1 VSSCGD
7 FLAAT
12 ALVLELQQRGAGGF
26 AVAAVLIAAAAP
38 PVLLVRWTGR
48 LADRVDSRLLL
59 VTTGLAQAAACV
71 ALAFASGPVEIIA
84 LVSVL
89 AAGLAVTQ
97 PCLSAL
103 LPSMVPADDLPKA
116 MALSQTAGSL
126 GLMLAPAL
134 GGLLMGRFGLRLPL
148 LADAGSYLA
157 IAAAGRLI
165 RTRRGV
171 TSRPVQRT
179 RGEADREVRDED
191 RGEAAARTRG
201 AGNETGSRT
210 PGGWGVRRD
219 PLVRAAVV
227 LVGAVVAAA
236 SLVNV
241 AEVFFIRATL
251 HSTAS
256 AYGLMD
262 SVWVSASVAGGW
274 WVARRR
280 PSEARVARLLLASL
294 TLTCLGVA
302 LMATVPAVG
311 WLAPVSVLGGLGNGG
326 VNVAAAVLLG
336 RRVPAA
342 MRGRAFAVFGAVANG
357 ANVAGLLLGGV
368 LLAVV
373 PVRAIIAAAGL
384 GGLAATA
391 AFALPVLRAT
401 ARERAVARK
410 PDRANEPD
418 QPPGRPPE
426 VDDRTDGTGQ
436 VSAAPARRGRQSRA
450 AVTMTGCRCEP
461 SISTC
466 ICPPPTG
473 WTSAW
478 RATSRRP
485 RPTSGRRCSG
495 SRWRNWPPATATCGS
510 RRSCWP
516 GTPRRPRAG
525 PGSPTRPWP
534 RPSTSTRT
542 PSPGWVRW
550 TRARARRPWPR

>member
-1 VSSCGD
+1 MYLASGARAVSSCGD

-48 LADRVDSRLLL
+48 LADRADSRLLL
-59 VTTGLAQAAACV
+59 VATGLAQAAVCV
-71 ALAFASGPVEIIA
+71 ALAFASGPAEIIA
-84 LVSVL
+84 LVAVL

-134 GGLLMGRFGLRLPL
+134 GGLLVGRFGLRVPL

-165 RTRRGV
+165 RTRRGA
-171 TSRPVQRT
+171 TPRPVQRT
-179 RGEADREVRDED
+179 RSEARPQTRDRAQSQAGPRARD
-191 RGEAAARTRG
+191 
-201 AGNETGSRT
+201 
-210 PGGWGVRRD
+210 GWRVRRD
-219 PLVRAAVV
+219 PLVRAAVI

-241 AEVFFIRATL
+241 AEVFFIRSTL

-262 SVWVSASVAGGW
+262 SVWVSAAVAGGW

-280 PSEARVARLLLASL
+280 PSDPGVARLLLGSL
-294 TLTCLGVA
+294 ALTCLGVA

-336 RRVPAA
+336 RRVPPA

-373 PVRAIIAAAGL
+373 PVRAAIAAAGL

-391 AFALPVLRAT
+391 AFAVPVLRAI
-401 ARERAVARK
+401 AREQAAARE
-410 PDRANEPD
+410 PDRAAEPGLARA
-418 QPPGRPPE
+418 GRPL
-426 VDDRTDGTGQ
+426 R
-436 VSAAPARRGRQSRA
+436 
-450 AVTMTGCRCEP
+450 
-461 SISTC
+461 
-466 ICPPPTG
+466 
-473 WTSAW
+473 
-478 RATSRRP
+478 
-485 RPTSGRRCSG
+485 
-495 SRWRNWPPATATCGS
+495 
-510 RRSCWP
+510 
-516 GTPRRPRAG
+516 
-525 PGSPTRPWP
+525 
-534 RPSTSTRT
+534 
-542 PSPGWVRW
+542 
-550 TRARARRPWPR
+550 

>member
-1 VSSCGD
+1 MSFISQLRQSPWTDVYLASGARAVSSCGD

-48 LADRVDSRLLL
+48 LADWADSRLLL
-59 VTTGLAQAAACV
+59 VATGLAQAAACV

-84 LVSVL
+84 LVAVL

-134 GGLLMGRFGLRLPL
+134 GGLLMGRFGLRVPL

-165 RTRRGV
+165 RTRRG
-171 TSRPVQRT
+171 SQRI
-179 RGEADREVRDED
+179 RSEAGHGARDED
-191 RGEAAARTRG
+191 RSGAGPRARDG
-201 AGNETGSRT
+201 AGNEAGR
-210 PGGWGVRRD
+210 GARDGWGVRRD

-256 AYGLMD
+256 AYGLME
-262 SVWVSASVAGGW
+262 SVWVSAAVAGGW

-280 PSEARVARLLLASL
+280 PSEPDVARLLLGSL

-311 WLAPVSVLGGLGNGG
+311 WLVPVSVLGGLGNGG

-373 PVRAIIAAAGL
+373 PVRATIGLAGL

-391 AFALPVLRAT
+391 AFALPVLRAI
-401 ARERAVARK
+401 AREQAAARE
-410 PDRANEPD
+410 PDRAAGSD
-418 QPPGRPPE
+418 LAGAGRPL
-426 VDDRTDGTGQ
+426 R
-436 VSAAPARRGRQSRA
+436 
-450 AVTMTGCRCEP
+450 
-461 SISTC
+461 
-466 ICPPPTG
+466 
-473 WTSAW
+473 
-478 RATSRRP
+478 
-485 RPTSGRRCSG
+485 
-495 SRWRNWPPATATCGS
+495 
-510 RRSCWP
+510 
-516 GTPRRPRAG
+516 
-525 PGSPTRPWP
+525 
-534 RPSTSTRT
+534 
-542 PSPGWVRW
+542 
-550 TRARARRPWPR
+550 

>member
-1 VSSCGD
+1 MYLASAARAVSSCGD

-12 ALVLELQQRGAGGF
+12 ALVLELQQRGTGGF

-38 PVLLVRWTGR
+38 PVLLVRWAGR
-48 LADRVDSRLLL
+48 LADRADSRLLL
-59 VTTGLAQAAACV
+59 VATGLIQAVVCV

-84 LVSVL
+84 LVAVL
-89 AAGLAVTQ
+89 AAGVAVTQ

-103 LPSMVPADDLPKA
+103 LPSMVPADGLPKA

-126 GLMLAPAL
+126 GLMVAPAL
-134 GGLLMGRFGLRLPL
+134 GGLLMGRFGLRVPL

-171 TSRPVQRT
+171 TARPVQRT
-179 RGEADREVRDED
+179 PGDAGDGARSETGPRARDGARSEAGPRVRD
-191 RGEAAARTRG
+191 
-201 AGNETGSRT
+201 
-210 PGGWGVRRD
+210 GWRVRRD

-241 AEVFFIRATL
+241 AEVFFIRTTL

-256 AYGLMD
+256 AYGLME
-262 SVWVSASVAGGW
+262 SVWVTASVAGGW
-274 WVARRR
+274 WVAHRR
-280 PSEARVARLLLASL
+280 PSEPDVARLLLGSL

-326 VNVAAAVLLG
+326 LNVSAAVLLG

-357 ANVAGLLLGGV
+357 ANVAGLLLGGA

-373 PVRAIIAAAGL
+373 PVRAAIAAAGL

-391 AFALPVLRAT
+391 AFALPVLRAA
-401 ARERAVARK
+401 AREQAMARN
-410 PDRANEPD
+410 PDRASEPGQPSEPD
-418 QPPGRPPE
+418 RRPGGPHQ
-426 VDDRTDGTGQ
+426 VSNRTDGT
-436 VSAAPARRGRQSRA
+436 
-450 AVTMTGCRCEP
+450 TGV
-461 SISTC
+461 
-466 ICPPPTG
+466 
-473 WTSAW
+473 
-478 RATSRRP
+478 RP
-485 RPTSGRRCSG
+485 GL
-495 SRWRNWPPATATCGS
+495 
-510 RRSCWP
+510 
-516 GTPRRPRAG
+516 
-525 PGSPTRPWP
+525 
-534 RPSTSTRT
+534 
-542 PSPGWVRW
+542 
-550 TRARARRPWPR
+550 RARAAGAGGPLR

>member
-1 VSSCGD
+1 MSFTSMRRAARRVSGTRARQAGGTRAGSGPGPAQALAQVGGGRPRSRWSDVYLASAARAVSSCGD

-12 ALVLELQQRGAGGF
+12 ALVLELQQRGASGF

-59 VTTGLAQAAACV
+59 VATGLAQAAVCV
-71 ALAFASGPVEIIA
+71 ALAFVSGAAAIIA
-84 LVSVL
+84 LVAVL

-116 MALSQTAGSL
+116 MALSQTAGYL
-126 GLMLAPAL
+126 GMMLAPAL
-134 GGLLMGRFGLRLPL
+134 GGLLMGRFGLRVPL

-157 IAAAGRLI
+157 IAAAGRMI

-171 TSRPVQRT
+171 TPRPVQHT
-179 RGEADREVRDED
+179 WSEAGRGARDED
-191 RGEAAARTRG
+191 RGEAGHGARDARNE
-201 AGNETGSRT
+201 AGPRARR
-210 PGGWGVRRD
+210 GWGVRRD
-219 PLVRAAVV
+219 PLVRAAVI

-256 AYGLMD
+256 TYGLME
-262 SVWVSASVAGGW
+262 SVWVSAAIAGGW
-274 WVARRR
+274 WVAHRR
-280 PSEARVARLLLASL
+280 PSDPGVARILLGSL

-336 RRVPAA
+336 RRVPAV

-373 PVRAIIAAAGL
+373 PVRATIAAAGL

-391 AFALPVLRAT
+391 AFALPVLRAI
-401 ARERAVARK
+401 AREQATSRK
-410 PDRANEPD
+410 PDRAAEPD
-418 QPPGRPPE
+418 QVSE
-426 VDDRTDGTGQ
+426 LGQ
-436 VSAAPARRGRQSRA
+436 VG
-450 AVTMTGCRCEP
+450 
-461 SISTC
+461 
-466 ICPPPTG
+466 
-473 WTSAW
+473 
-478 RATSRRP
+478 
-485 RPTSGRRCSG
+485 
-495 SRWRNWPPATATCGS
+495 
-510 RRSCWP
+510 
-516 GTPRRPRAG
+516 
-525 PGSPTRPWP
+525 
-534 RPSTSTRT
+534 
-542 PSPGWVRW
+542 
-550 TRARARRPWPR
+550 

>member
-1 VSSCGD
+1 VYLASGARAVSSCGD

-48 LADRVDSRLLL
+48 LADRADSRLLL
-59 VTTGLAQAAACV
+59 VATGLAQAAVCV
-71 ALAFASGPVEIIA
+71 ALAFVSGAAAIIA
-84 LVSVL
+84 LVAVL

-103 LPSMVPADDLPKA
+103 LPSMVRADDLPKT

-126 GLMLAPAL
+126 GMMLAPAL
-134 GGLLMGRFGLRLPL
+134 GGLLMGRFGLRVPL

-179 RGEADREVRDED
+179 RSEA
-191 RGEAAARTRG
+191 GRG
-201 AGNETGSRT
+201 AGDGAGSEAGSRARN
-210 PGGWGVRRD
+210 GWGVRRD

-251 HSTAS
+251 HSTTG
-256 AYGLMD
+256 AYGLME

-280 PSEARVARLLLASL
+280 PSDSGVARLLLGSL

-326 VNVAAAVLLG
+326 VNVTAAVLLG

-373 PVRAIIAAAGL
+373 PVRATIAAAGL

-401 ARERAVARK
+401 AREQATAGK
-410 PDRANEPD
+410 PDRASEPGR
-418 QPPGRPPE
+418 PPGRPPE

-436 VSAAPARRGRQSRA
+436 VSA
-450 AVTMTGCRCEP
+450 
-461 SISTC
+461 
-466 ICPPPTG
+466 
-473 WTSAW
+473 
-478 RATSRRP
+478 
-485 RPTSGRRCSG
+485 GRRAG
-495 SRWRNWPPATATCGS
+495 VAGAG
-510 RRSCWP
+510 
-516 GTPRRPRAG
+516 RPLR
-525 PGSPTRPWP
+525 
-534 RPSTSTRT
+534 
-542 PSPGWVRW
+542 
-550 TRARARRPWPR
+550 

>member
-1 VSSCGD
+1 MSFISMRRVTGRPGSRWRDVYLASGARAVSSCGD

-48 LADRVDSRLLL
+48 LADRADSRLLL
-59 VTTGLAQAAACV
+59 VATGLAQAAVCV
-71 ALAFASGPVEIIA
+71 ALAFASGPAEIIA
-84 LVSVL
+84 LVAVL
-89 AAGLAVTQ
+89 AAGVAVTQ

-116 MALSQTAGSL
+116 MALNQTAGSL

-134 GGLLMGRFGLRLPL
+134 GGLLMARFGLRVPL

-165 RTRRGV
+165 RTRRG
-171 TSRPVQRT
+171 
-179 RGEADREVRDED
+179 
-191 RGEAAARTRG
+191 ARTRDRMAVITRAPEQPDSGRG
-201 AGNETGSRT
+201 AIPEEGGAPRADGALEASSREARD
-210 PGGWGVRRD
+210 GARNQADSGAREGWGVRRD

-262 SVWVSASVAGGW
+262 SVWVSAAVAGGW

-280 PSEARVARLLLASL
+280 PSDPGVARLLLGSL
-294 TLTCLGVA
+294 ALTCLGVA

-311 WLAPVSVLGGLGNGG
+311 WLVPVSVLGGLGNGG

-357 ANVAGLLLGGV
+357 ANVAGLLLGGA

-373 PVRAIIAAAGL
+373 PVRAAIAAAGL

-391 AFALPVLRAT
+391 AFAWPVLRAI
-401 ARERAVARK
+401 AREQAAAREPARAA
-410 PDRANEPD
+410 E
-418 QPPGRPPE
+418 PGRLSE
-426 VDDRTDGTGQ
+426 GVAG
-436 VSAAPARRGRQSRA
+436 AGRPLR
-450 AVTMTGCRCEP
+450 
-461 SISTC
+461 
-466 ICPPPTG
+466 
-473 WTSAW
+473 
-478 RATSRRP
+478 
-485 RPTSGRRCSG
+485 
-495 SRWRNWPPATATCGS
+495 
-510 RRSCWP
+510 
-516 GTPRRPRAG
+516 
-525 PGSPTRPWP
+525 
-534 RPSTSTRT
+534 
-542 PSPGWVRW
+542 
-550 TRARARRPWPR
+550 

>member
-1 VSSCGD
+1 M
-7 FLAAT
+7 
-12 ALVLELQQRGAGGF
+12 
-26 AVAAVLIAAAAP
+26 
-38 PVLLVRWTGR
+38 LLVRWTGR

-59 VTTGLAQAAACV
+59 VATGLAQAAACV
-71 ALAFASGPVEIIA
+71 ALAFASGPMEIIA
-84 LVSVL
+84 LVAVL

-134 GGLLMGRFGLRLPL
+134 GGLLMGRFGLRVPL

-157 IAAAGRLI
+157 IATAGRLI

-171 TSRPVQRT
+171 TPRPVQHT
-179 RGEADREVRDED
+179 RSEAGHGARDEARSEAESRGRD
-191 RGEAAARTRG
+191 RAGSEAGPRARD
-201 AGNETGSRT
+201 
-210 PGGWGVRRD
+210 GWGVRRD

-241 AEVFFIRATL
+241 AEVFFIRSTL

-262 SVWVSASVAGGW
+262 SVWVCASIAGGW

-280 PSEARVARLLLASL
+280 PSDRGLAMLLLGSL
-294 TLTCLGVA
+294 AVTCLGVA

-336 RRVPAA
+336 RRAPAA

-357 ANVAGLLLGGV
+357 ANVAGLLLGGA

-373 PVRAIIAAAGL
+373 PVRAAIAAAGL

-401 ARERAVARK
+401 AREAAARK
-410 PDRANEPD
+410 PDRSSEPD
-418 QPPGRPPE
+418 RSSQAGRQGGPGRQGEPDRQAGRPRE
-426 VDDRTDGTGQ
+426 ADNRTDGTRP
-436 VSAAPARRGRQSRA
+436 VSP
-450 AVTMTGCRCEP
+450 
-461 SISTC
+461 
-466 ICPPPTG
+466 
-473 WTSAW
+473 
-478 RATSRRP
+478 
-485 RPTSGRRCSG
+485 GRRAG
-495 SRWRNWPPATATCGS
+495 AAGA
-510 RRSCWP
+510 
-516 GTPRRPRAG
+516 GRPLR
-525 PGSPTRPWP
+525 
-534 RPSTSTRT
+534 
-542 PSPGWVRW
+542 
-550 TRARARRPWPR
+550 

>member
-1 VSSCGD
+1 MYLASGARAVSSCGD

-59 VTTGLAQAAACV
+59 VATGLAQAAACV

-84 LVSVL
+84 LVAVL

-126 GLMLAPAL
+126 GMMLAPAL
-134 GGLLMGRFGLRLPL
+134 GGLLMGRFGLRVPL

-171 TSRPVQRT
+171 SPRPLQRIPS
-179 RGEADREVRDED
+179 EAGDEARHGVRSEPGPQAGSGAPNEAGPRARDEAPN
-191 RGEAAARTRG
+191 EAGPRARD
-201 AGNETGSRT
+201 
-210 PGGWGVRRD
+210 GWGVRRD

-256 AYGLMD
+256 AYGLME
-262 SVWVSASVAGGW
+262 SVWVTASVAGGW
-274 WVARRR
+274 WVAHRR
-280 PSEARVARLLLASL
+280 PSEPDVARLLLGSL
-294 TLTCLGVA
+294 ALTCLGVA

-311 WLAPVSVLGGLGNGG
+311 WLAPVSMLGGLGNGG
-326 VNVAAAVLLG
+326 VNVCAAVLLG

-357 ANVAGLLLGGV
+357 ANVTGLLLGGM

-373 PVRAIIAAAGL
+373 PVRAAIAAAGL

-391 AFALPVLRAT
+391 AFALPVLRAIAREQAT
-401 ARERAVARK
+401 ARERSRVSEPAPASGPAR
-410 PDRANEPD
+410 PADR
-418 QPPGRPPE
+418 QPGRRRE
-426 VDDRTDGTGQ
+426 VADRTDGI
-436 VSAAPARRGRQSRA
+436 RR
-450 AVTMTGCRCEP
+450 V
-461 SISTC
+461 
-466 ICPPPTG
+466 
-473 WTSAW
+473 
-478 RATSRRP
+478 
-485 RPTSGRRCSG
+485 
-495 SRWRNWPPATATCGS
+495 
-510 RRSCWP
+510 
-516 GTPRRPRAG
+516 G
-525 PGSPTRPWP
+525 PER
-534 RPSTSTRT
+534 
-542 PSPGWVRW
+542 
-550 TRARARRPWPR
+550 RARTTGAGRPLR

>member
-1 VSSCGD
+1 MKDILRSMSFTSRVRQSSWTDVCLASGARAVSSCGD

-48 LADRVDSRLLL
+48 LVDRADSRLLL
-59 VTTGLAQAAACV
+59 VATGLAQAAVCV

-84 LVSVL
+84 LVAVL

-97 PCLSAL
+97 PCVSAL

-126 GLMLAPAL
+126 GMMLAPAL
-134 GGLLMGRFGLRLPL
+134 GGLLVGQFGLRVPL

-171 TSRPVQRT
+171 TPRPP
-179 RGEADREVRDED
+179 AP
-191 RGEAAARTRG
+191 ARSDVNVT
-201 AGNETGSRT
+201 TGSLEQHRRRT
-210 PGGWGVRRD
+210 DAPQGGWTVRRD
-219 PLVRAAVV
+219 PLVRAAVI

-256 AYGLMD
+256 AYGLME

-274 WVARRR
+274 WVAHRR
-280 PSEARVARLLLASL
+280 PSELGVARLLLGSL
-294 TLTCLGVA
+294 ALTCLGVA

-357 ANVAGLLLGGV
+357 ANVTGLLLGGV

-373 PVRAIIAAAGL
+373 PVRAAIAAAGL

-391 AFALPVLRAT
+391 AFALPVLRAI
-401 ARERAVARK
+401 AREQAAARE
-410 PDRANEPD
+410 PDRAAEPEQVSELDQAGELDQASEPD
-418 QPPGRPPE
+418 RQRGGPPE
-426 VDDRTDGTGQ
+426 VDNGTDGTRH
-436 VSAAPARRGRQSRA
+436 VSAGR
-450 AVTMTGCRCEP
+450 
-461 SISTC
+461 
-466 ICPPPTG
+466 
-473 WTSAW
+473 
-478 RATSRRP
+478 
-485 RPTSGRRCSG
+485 
-495 SRWRNWPPATATCGS
+495 
-510 RRSCWP
+510 
-516 GTPRRPRAG
+516 
-525 PGSPTRPWP
+525 
-534 RPSTSTRT
+534 
-542 PSPGWVRW
+542 
-550 TRARARRPWPR
+550 RARAAGAGRPLR

>member
-1 VSSCGD
+1 MYLASGARAVSSCGD

-48 LADRVDSRLLL
+48 LADRADSRLLL
-59 VTTGLAQAAACV
+59 VATGLAQAAVCV
-71 ALAFASGPVEIIA
+71 ALAFVSGAAEIIA
-84 LVSVL
+84 LVAAL

-116 MALSQTAGSL
+116 MALNQTAGSV

-134 GGLLMGRFGLRLPL
+134 GGLLMGHFGLRVPL

-165 RTRRGV
+165 RTRRGI
-171 TSRPVQRT
+171 TRDPVQRT
-179 RGEADREVRDED
+179 RSEAGPRARDKA
-191 RGEAAARTRG
+191 GSEAGPQARD
-201 AGNETGSRT
+201 
-210 PGGWGVRRD
+210 GWRLRKD

-262 SVWVSASVAGGW
+262 SVWVCASIAGGW

-280 PSEARVARLLLASL
+280 PSDRGLAVLLLGSL
-294 TLTCLGVA
+294 AVTCLGVA
-302 LMATVPAVG
+302 LMATAPAVG

-342 MRGRAFAVFGAVANG
+342 MRGRAFAAFGAVANG

-373 PVRAIIAAAGL
+373 PVRAAIAAAGL

-391 AFALPVLRAT
+391 AFALPVLRAI
-401 ARERAVARK
+401 AREQAAARE
-410 PDRANEPD
+410 PDRAAEPERMSELDQASELDRASEPD
-418 QPPGRPPE
+418 QTGDPDQASEPDRQPGGPREVDSRTHGTRHVRPGR
-426 VDDRTDGTGQ
+426 RT
-436 VSAAPARRGRQSRA
+436 RA
-450 AVTMTGCRCEP
+450 AGA
-461 SISTC
+461 
-466 ICPPPTG
+466 G
-473 WTSAW
+473 
-478 RATSRRP
+478 RP
-485 RPTSGRRCSG
+485 LR
-495 SRWRNWPPATATCGS
+495 
-510 RRSCWP
+510 
-516 GTPRRPRAG
+516 
-525 PGSPTRPWP
+525 
-534 RPSTSTRT
+534 
-542 PSPGWVRW
+542 
-550 TRARARRPWPR
+550 

>member
-1 VSSCGD
+1 MKDILRSMSFITRLRQSSWTDVYLASGARAVSSCGD

-26 AVAAVLIAAAAP
+26 AVATLLIAAAAP

-48 LADRVDSRLLL
+48 LVDRADSRLLL
-59 VTTGLAQAAACV
+59 VATGLAQAAACV
-71 ALAFASGPVEIIA
+71 ALAFASGPAEIIA
-84 LVSVL
+84 LVAVL

-126 GLMLAPAL
+126 GMMLAPAL
-134 GGLLMGRFGLRLPL
+134 GGLLVGRFGLRVPL

-171 TSRPVQRT
+171 TPRPVGQT
-179 RGEADREVRDED
+179 RRETSPRARD
-191 RGEAAARTRG
+191 GARNRAGTR
-201 AGNETGSRT
+201 ARD
-210 PGGWGVRRD
+210 GWGVRRD

-227 LVGAVVAAA
+227 LVGAVVVAA

-256 AYGLMD
+256 AFGLME

-274 WVARRR
+274 WVAHRR
-280 PSEARVARLLLASL
+280 PSEAGVARLLLGSL
-294 TLTCLGVA
+294 ALTCLGVA

-357 ANVAGLLLGGV
+357 ANVAGLLLGGA

-373 PVRAIIAAAGL
+373 PVRAAIAAAGL

-391 AFALPVLRAT
+391 AFALPVLRAI
-401 ARERAVARK
+401 AREQAAAR
-410 PDRANEPD
+410 EPD
-418 QPPGRPPE
+418 LAAEPDLAGAGRPL
-426 VDDRTDGTGQ
+426 R
-436 VSAAPARRGRQSRA
+436 
-450 AVTMTGCRCEP
+450 
-461 SISTC
+461 
-466 ICPPPTG
+466 
-473 WTSAW
+473 
-478 RATSRRP
+478 
-485 RPTSGRRCSG
+485 
-495 SRWRNWPPATATCGS
+495 
-510 RRSCWP
+510 
-516 GTPRRPRAG
+516 
-525 PGSPTRPWP
+525 
-534 RPSTSTRT
+534 
-542 PSPGWVRW
+542 
-550 TRARARRPWPR
+550 